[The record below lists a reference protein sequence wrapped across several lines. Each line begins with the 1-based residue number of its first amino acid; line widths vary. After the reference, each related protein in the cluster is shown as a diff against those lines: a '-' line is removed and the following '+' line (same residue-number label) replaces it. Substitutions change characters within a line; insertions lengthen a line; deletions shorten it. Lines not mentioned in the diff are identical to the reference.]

1 MDVYKHCPQYN
12 GLRYSLRIVEKNDCD
27 DLLKVYSDVKSVP
40 FFNSD
45 NCYGDDF
52 HYTTTEEIMNAI
64 DFWIEKYKNE
74 EFVRWSVV
82 DNISKEVVGT
92 IEMFHRDA
100 DDAFTNCGLL
110 RLVERIFFLVRL

>member
-64 DFWIEKYKNE
+64 DFWIEKYYPNE
-74 EFVRWSVV
+74 RR
-82 DNISKEVVGT
+82 
-92 IEMFHRDA
+92 HRSDGSGSSGA
-100 DDAFTNCGLL
+100 AGQLPDSAPGPGGQRPGL
-110 RLVERIFFLVRL
+110 